1 MTNPKLTKLC
11 SMLLAISMILAL
23 FSGCGRDAG
32 SGDAS
37 AGPTDASVQEEAPAE
52 NEAAAVSAPDTTGEA
67 SAPELDA
74 GEPVAAESDDQ
85 FRNISFSEQVELAAE
100 GNFIEKLMDFP
111 YPEETALPVTE
122 EDVTFTYFM
131 RTQPFMMAYGGEVD
145 YDSLSFFKEWQAR
158 TGITLDMT
166 VVTLVECAEKFQLMV
181 ASGDYANFMECI
193 ENFTGGPTAALEQEV
208 IYGLDDLVDE
218 YMPNYAAW
226 LDSDDNYRRV
236 CTSVD
241 GQLYLMGYLEYGSLS
256 MMQGGIINQDWL
268 DEAGLDVPVT
278 YDDMYETLTA
288 FKSNGHPGALWMTSG
303 VDTIAHVYNS
313 GYEVANHM
321 SAARGSGFIN
331 KDGTVVCTYLEDN
344 MRDYLTM
351 MNKWYSE
358 GLIYPD
364 FTSIDPSNDTI
375 DSGLVTSGTIGVYS
389 GAFNTAETLMR
400 DSGITLSPMGN
411 LRQTPD
417 QTIHLCVQSIYQKC
431 GLAFGTSIDEKLLPI
446 AAQAVDY
453 LFSKEGIILSNFGVE
468 GEGLV
473 YDENGMPQCSDLI
486 LNNPDLAMSAI
497 GIVLYSK
504 FGGAG
509 INFVPREYSGYDE
522 AYWNACR
529 VWADNLD
536 NAYEMPYEDIF
547 TVNESEKYDNI
558 MSDINTY
565 VSENTLKFVIGDRS
579 LTEWDDFVSTLKAMG
594 IEDAVAIYQGAL
606 DRHLA

>member
-1 MTNPKLTKLC
+1 MKKNKLTALC
-11 SMLLAISMILAL
+11 SMLLTISMILAL
-23 FSGCGRDAG
+23 FAGCG
-32 SGDAS
+32 SGAES
-37 AGPTDASVQEEAPAE
+37 AEAPTEPTGASVQEEAPAE
-52 NEAAAVSAPDTTGEA
+52 NEAEAPSEPDAAEDTPVPEA
-67 SAPELDA
+67 SVE
-74 GEPVAAESDDQ
+74 EPVAAESDDR
-85 FRNISFSEQVELAAE
+85 FHNITFSEQVDLAAE
-100 GNFIEKLMDFP
+100 GNFIGKIMDFP

-145 YDSLSFFKEWQAR
+145 YDSLSFFQEWQTR

-166 VVTLVECAEKFQLMV
+166 VVSFFECAEKFQLMV

-193 ENFTGGPTAALEQEV
+193 ENFTGGPSAALEQEV

-226 LDSDDNYRRV
+226 LNSDENYRRV

-241 GQLYLMGYLEYGSLS
+241 GQLYLLGYLEYGSVS

-278 YDDMYETLTA
+278 YDDMYEALTA
-288 FKSNGHPGALWMTSG
+288 FKANGHPGALWMTSG
-303 VDTIAHVYNS
+303 VDTISHVYNS
-313 GYEVANHM
+313 GYEVNNHM
-321 SAARGSGFIN
+321 SNARGSGFIN
-331 KDGTVVCTYLEDN
+331 KDGTIICTYLEDN
-344 MRDYLTM
+344 MRDFLTL

-364 FTSIDPSNDTI
+364 FTSVDPSNDTI
-375 DSGLVTSGTIGVYS
+375 DSGLVTSGTVGVYS
-389 GAFNTAETLMR
+389 GAFDTAETLMN

-431 GLAFGTSIDEKLLPI
+431 GMAFGTSIDKDLLPV

-453 LFSKEGIILSNFGVE
+453 LFSKEGVILSNFGVE
-468 GEGLV
+468 GEGLE
-473 YDENGMPQCSDLI
+473 YDENGMPRCSDLI

-509 INFVPREYSGYDE
+509 INFVPREYSGYDD

-536 NAYEMPYEDIF
+536 NAYEVPYEDIF
-547 TVNESEKYDNI
+547 TVDEGEQYDNI

-565 VSENTLKFVIGDRS
+565 ISENTLKFVIGDRPMD
-579 LTEWDDFVSTLKAMG
+579 EWDSFVSTLKDMG
-594 IEDAVAIYQGAL
+594 IEDAIEIYQGAL
-606 DRHLA
+606 DRYLA

>member
-23 FSGCGRDAG
+23 FAGCSSDAV
-32 SGDAS
+32 S
-37 AGPTDASVQEEAPAE
+37 AETSADSTGVSVQEEAPAE
-52 NEAAAVSAPDTTGEA
+52 NETPPVPAEEA
-67 SAPELDA
+67 SALEA
-74 GEPVAAESDDQ
+74 SSEEAAATEPDDQ
-85 FRNISFSEQVELAAE
+85 FRNISFSEQVDLAAE
-100 GNFIEKLMDFP
+100 GNFISKLMDFP

-122 EDVTFTYFM
+122 EDVTFSYFM

-145 YDSLSFFKEWQAR
+145 YEKLSFFQEWQNR
-158 TGITLDMT
+158 TGINLDLT
-166 VVTLVECAEKFQLMV
+166 VVSFFECAEKFQLMV

-303 VDTIAHVYNS
+303 VDTISHVYNS

-321 SAARGSGFIN
+321 STARGSGFIN

-344 MRDYLTM
+344 MRDFLTM

-431 GLAFGTSIDEKLLPI
+431 GMAFGTSIDEKLLPI

-473 YDENGMPQCSDLI
+473 YDENGMPECSDLI

-509 INFVPREYSGYDE
+509 INFVPREYSGHDE

-536 NAYEMPYEDIF
+536 NAYEIPYEDIF
-547 TVNESEKYDNI
+547 TVDEGEKYDNI

-565 VSENTLKFVIGDRS
+565 ISENTLKFVIGDRS
-579 LTEWDDFVSTLKAMG
+579 LSEWDDFVSTLKEMG
-594 IEDAVAIYQGAL
+594 IEDAVDIYQTAL